1 MQLRLRRRLPSRN
14 GKLQSMPDKVTVP
27 TIRSLRAKG
36 SKIVCI
42 TAYDATL
49 GALADAAGADI
60 ILVGDSVGNT
70 LLGYSSTLPVTMED
84 MIHHTRAT
92 RAGVERA
99 HLVSDLPFGSYQ
111 ASVIDAVHSSV
122 SLIKVGAESVK
133 LEGAYHEAISE
144 IVRAGI
150 PVMGHVGMTPQSIN
164 QFGGFR
170 VQGKGAKG
178 QPILDAA
185 KRIQD
190 AGAYAIVL
198 ELIPAELASQI
209 TEELDIPTIGIGAG
223 PHCSGQV
230 QVIHDLLG
238 LSPQPLKHAKTYID
252 GKEGI
257 VDALRQYSS
266 EVREGQFPSSEH
278 SF

>member
-1 MQLRLRRRLPSRN
+1 
-14 GKLQSMPDKVTVP
+14 MPDKVTVP
-27 TIRSLRAKG
+27 TIRSLRSKG
-36 SKIVCI
+36 SKIVSI

-70 LLGYSSTLPVTMED
+70 QLGYSSTLPVTLEE

-92 RAGVERA
+92 RAGVQRA
-99 HLVSDLPFGSYQ
+99 LLVADLPFGSYQ
-111 ASVIDAVHSSV
+111 ASVADAVRSSV
-122 SLIKVGAESVK
+122 SLVKVGAESVK
-133 LEGAYHEAISE
+133 LEGDYHEAIVE

-170 VQGKGAKG
+170 VQGKGSKG

-185 KRIQD
+185 KRVQD
-190 AGAYAIVL
+190 AGAYAVVL
-198 ELIPAELASQI
+198 ELIPSDLAAQI
-209 TEELDIPTIGIGAG
+209 TEELDIATIGIGAG
-223 PHCSGQV
+223 PYCSGQV
-230 QVIHDLLG
+230 QVIHDVLG
-238 LSPQPLKHAKTYID
+238 LSPQPLKHARAYLD
-252 GKEGI
+252 GRESI
-257 VDALRQYSS
+257 VRALQQYSS
-266 EVREGQFPSSEH
+266 EVRDGQFPSSEH

>member
-1 MQLRLRRRLPSRN
+1 
-14 GKLQSMPDKVTVP
+14 MPDKVTVP

-70 LLGYSSTLPVTMED
+70 QLGYSSTLPVTLDD
-84 MIHHTRAT
+84 MLHHTRAT
-92 RAGVERA
+92 RAGVQRA
-99 HLVSDLPFGSYQ
+99 HLVADLPFGSYQ
-111 ASVIDAVHSSV
+111 ASVIDAVKSSV
-122 SLIKVGAESVK
+122 SLVKVGAESVK
-133 LEGAYHEAISE
+133 LEGAYHEAIVE

-164 QFGGFR
+164 EFGGFR
-170 VQGKGAKG
+170 VQGKGTKG
-178 QPILDAA
+178 QPIIDAA

-198 ELIPAELASQI
+198 ELIPSDLAAQI
-209 TEELDIPTIGIGAG
+209 TEQLEIATIGIGAG
-223 PHCSGQV
+223 PYCTGQV
-230 QVIHDLLG
+230 QVIHDVLG
-238 LSPQPLKHAKTYID
+238 LSPQPLKHAKAYCA
-252 GKEGI
+252 GKDI
-257 VDALRQYSS
+257 LVTALRQYSAD
-266 EVREGQFPSSEH
+266 VRDGQFPSSEH